1 MEYEDY
7 LAEAYRPLKAI
18 EVLSD
23 IIYTKS
29 NEDWDIFSQM
39 TREQGEELL
48 SINFAINLCAKHLLR
63 KELAEKLKFF
73 SQSP

>member
-1 MEYEDY
+1 MDYEDY
-7 LAEAYRPLKAI
+7 LAESYRPIKAI

-29 NEDWDIFSQM
+29 NEDWNIFSQM

-63 KELAEKLKFF
+63 KRLEEVNNINYDL
-73 SQSP
+73 

>member
-7 LAEAYRPLKAI
+7 LAESYRPIKAI

-29 NEDWDIFSQM
+29 NEDWNIFSQM

-48 SINFAINLCAKHLLR
+48 SINFAINICAKHLLR
-63 KELAEKLKFF
+63 KRLEEVNSINYDL
-73 SQSP
+73 

>member
-7 LAEAYRPLKAI
+7 LTECYRPIKAI

-29 NEDWDIFSQM
+29 NEDWNIFSQM

-48 SINFAINLCAKHLLR
+48 SINFAINICAKHLLR
-63 KELAEKLKFF
+63 KRLEEVNNINYDL
-73 SQSP
+73 